1 MKLSLNT
8 PLAERYAYN
17 PLDVPHDTIHDALLD
32 LQEFQALADTAK
44 DLKEERE
51 LVKDEL
57 NDARRELDLE
67 EERLGNARIAG
78 DSLAEALTDLLKSKT
93 AKTITAAK
101 EALAAW
107 EDSQ

>member
-44 DLKEERE
+44 DLMEERE

-67 EERLGNARIAG
+67 EERLGNAGLPALMTR
-78 DSLAEALTDLLKSKT
+78 ALTDLLKSKT